1 VNTLEL
7 SSPEPQEAEVWS
19 DYLYHLPEGALEF
32 PSGEDLIFGDDP
44 EWSLAVPKCLI
55 EQLWPFVDGAA
66 RMLPGRGLE
75 VGGLLVGPKVDGGA
89 VVVDGFIPF
98 PIEYRYGPSFQMSPG
113 DLARIEPLIESA
125 HLDPSRTIVGFYRSR
140 TRGDEALRW
149 GDYQI
154 LDEIERVHPS
164 FSIDFRCYFILAP
177 VTGSDAL
184 AHIALRDG
192 GPWYQMLPFRLRSN
206 PPAVNPPL
214 TAAKRR
220 GLTWRARFLLY
231 GLTAIAGLGCG
242 YHWSLSK
249 HQPPAAAPIVATA
262 PAHLQFSAKHEGPVW
277 KLSWDPASIDALKPV
292 GAILSI
298 EDGGYQQQIPLT
310 PGDLAT
316 GMLFYTPESSDLTFR
331 LRIDRGGAHVEEHVR
346 VLAATQVAPK
356 PVLTKTRS
364 KTRRAKT
371 PRKGH
376 AAPTAPKT
384 HLERIVAAS
393 KP

>member
-1 VNTLEL
+1 
-7 SSPEPQEAEVWS
+7 
-19 DYLYHLPEGALEF
+19 
-32 PSGEDLIFGDDP
+32 
-44 EWSLAVPKCLI
+44 
-55 EQLWPFVDGAA
+55 
-66 RMLPGRGLE
+66 
-75 VGGLLVGPKVDGGA
+75 
-89 VVVDGFIPF
+89 
-98 PIEYRYGPSFQMSPG
+98 MSPG

-125 HLDPSRTIVGFYRSR
+125 HLDPSKTIVGFYRSR

-164 FSIDFRCYFILAP
+164 FSVDFRCYFILAP

-206 PPAVNPPL
+206 PPAVNPPS
-214 TAAKRR
+214 AATKNRR
-220 GLTWRARFLLY
+220 LGWRARILLY
-231 GLTAIAGLGCG
+231 GLTAIAGLGSG
-242 YHWSLSK
+242 YHWSIAK
-249 HQPPAAAPIVATA
+249 NHQPPAVAPVAQAAAPV
-262 PAHLQFSAKHEGPVW
+262 HLQFSAKRDGPVW

-298 EDGGYQQQIPLT
+298 EDGGYQQQVPLT

-356 PVLTKTRS
+356 PVLAKTRS

-376 AAPTAPKT
+376 SAATAPRT